1 MGQESS
7 NLGIVYM
14 TMLPTMI
21 WGILI
26 RVQNSFA
33 LFLEAPLS
41 ILILEEEEQV
51 DHRQEKV
58 RQEKNTFKIY
68 KKMYYIGG
76 PMEGSFGCTVY
87 IS

>member
-33 LFLEAPLS
+33 LFLEAPLC

-58 RQEKNTFKIY
+58 RQEKNTFKI
-68 KKMYYIGG
+68 
-76 PMEGSFGCTVY
+76 
-87 IS
+87 

>member
-7 NLGIVYM
+7 NSGIVYM
-14 TMLPTMI
+14 TMLSTMI

-26 RVQNSFA
+26 RVQNSYA

-58 RQEKNTFKIY
+58 RQEKNTIKIY
-68 KKMYYIGG
+68 KKCITL
-76 PMEGSFGCTVY
+76 EDRWRELRVQCI